1 MPPYCAAA
9 MASTPAYTVRTY
21 SAFRTALA
29 RTPATRITLGASI
42 AIAEPVTVPERH
54 TVITGAH
61 GFVQQGAG
69 TIQFDG
75 TLECEHRQVF
85 FGFTPGQV
93 TGNFRK
99 DVLHP
104 VWWGAYARL
113 TTYPSISD
121 TTSRDDIGI
130 NCAIQTTPPNMPGNT
145 IELDAG
151 SYYVARP
158 LDMAGRNCELR
169 GMGAGRTLI
178 VATSGWTADTWRDD
192 GYFGTASH
200 SSMIWIGSASP
211 GTAQSFNA
219 NVRGLG
225 LNAAYAC
232 TANPTKFISGIS
244 TYGWIEENSVIRNV
258 SISNFS
264 GYGIGKISHPTISA
278 QQAIINGLSIKD
290 FWISAGVHRY
300 CVPIAIGQYSTVASV
315 TSGTIDMR
323 TDGSRPIVDTGIWAQ
338 GAHTTIDNVH
348 LEATRI
354 GVLVRGSN
362 SQGQSVFLRG
372 VDMTGG
378 YDNDMTAGGSVV
390 TNTQLPVLTP
400 GTADYATVYDW
411 SSMLVIDGAVPSP
424 FGAANVRTLTNTPS
438 HMRVTAEGL
447 VSGNVKYIVRDPVM
461 GTAIPSWGTVEA
473 NAHSGVLGRY
483 YRSSPLRPAPN
494 NGSYYYTASGA
505 IGTFPSDGKVYREI
519 LI

>member
-1 MPPYCAAA
+1 
-9 MASTPAYTVRTY
+9 MASTPVYTVRTY

-42 AIAEPVTVPERH
+42 AIAEPVTIPERH
-54 TVITGAH
+54 TVVTGAH

-69 TIQFDG
+69 TILFDG

-85 FGFTPGQV
+85 YGFTPGQI

-99 DVLHP
+99 DVLRP

-113 TTYPSISD
+113 TTYPSVGD
-121 TTSRDDIGI
+121 TTSRDDIPI
-130 NCAIQTTPPNMPGNT
+130 NCAIQTTPPSMPGNT

-169 GMGAGRTLI
+169 GMGAGRTLL

-192 GYFGTASH
+192 AYYGTAAH
-200 SSMIWIGSASP
+200 SAMIWIGSASP
-211 GTAQSFNA
+211 GTSQSFNA

-225 LNAAYAC
+225 LNATYAC
-232 TANPTKFISGIS
+232 TANPTKFVSGIS
-244 TYGWIEENSVIRNV
+244 TYGWIEENSVIRNI

-290 FWISAGVHRY
+290 FWITAGMHAY
-300 CVPIAIGQYSTVASV
+300 SVPIAIGQYSTVASI

-348 LEATRI
+348 IEAVRT
-354 GVLVRGSN
+354 GVMVRGSN
-362 SQGQSVFLRG
+362 SQNQAIILRG

-378 YDNDMTAGGSVV
+378 YDSDMTAGGAIV
-390 TNTQLPVLTP
+390 TNTRL
-400 GTADYATVYDW
+400 ADVAAGDYSSVYNW
-411 SSMLVIDGAVPSP
+411 STLLLIDGAVNGT
-424 FGAANVRTLTNTPS
+424 FGAANVRTNTNLPS
-438 HMRVTAEGL
+438 HMRVQAEAL
-447 VSGNVKYIVRDPVM
+447 SVGNVKYLVRDPIM
-461 GTAIPSWGTVEA
+461 GASIASWGTVQS
-473 NAHSGVLGRY
+473 NAHSGMMGRY
-483 YRSSPLRPAPN
+483 YRSSPFRPYPD
-494 NGSYYYTASGA
+494 NGAYYYSVSGA
-505 IGTFPSDGKVYREI
+505 VGTFPSDGKVYREI